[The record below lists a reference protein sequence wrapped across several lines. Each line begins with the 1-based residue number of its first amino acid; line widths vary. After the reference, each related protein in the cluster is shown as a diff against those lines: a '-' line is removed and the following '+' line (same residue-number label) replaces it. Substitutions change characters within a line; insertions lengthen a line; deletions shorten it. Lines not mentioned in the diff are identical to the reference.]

1 MKDSHMQGRQMHD
14 TDGLACETAGD
25 RSRRQFAFRGLQLV
39 LGLLGWG
46 LTIVLFIRSHLGLG
60 PWDAFHYGLHVQT
73 GISIGAASILA
84 GFAILLVTLAMK
96 VRPGVATLLNMVL
109 IGVFI
114 DLLLPVV
121 PDPASLPVA
130 MAYFALAIPMAGISS
145 GMYIGAGFGHGPRDA
160 LMVALTL
167 RTGWS
172 IRRIRT
178 LIELTVLGAGWLMGG
193 TVGIGTLV
201 IAVTIGPT
209 VQWGLKLFGA
219 VPPASPRVAAAAP
232 RRVRWRFRRA
242 A

>member
-1 MKDSHMQGRQMHD
+1 MDGSQ
-14 TDGLACETAGD
+14 GLACETAGS
-25 RSRRQFAFRGLQLV
+25 RSRRQLPFRGVQLL

-46 LTIVLFIRSHLGLG
+46 LTIALFIRSQLGLG

-73 GISIGAASILA
+73 GISVGAASIAA
-84 GFAILLVTLAMK
+84 GFAILLVTLAMR
-96 VRPGVATLLNMVL
+96 VRPGVGTLLNMVL
-109 IGVFI
+109 IGIFI

-130 MAYFALAIPMAGISS
+130 MAYFALAIPLAGISS
-145 GMYIGAGFGHGPRDA
+145 GMYIGAGFGHGPRDG

-193 TVGIGTLV
+193 TVGAGTLI
-201 IAVTIGPT
+201 IALTIGPT

-219 VPPASPRVAAAAP
+219 VPPAPTRIAAAAP
-232 RRVRWRFRRA
+232 RRKRWRFLRA